1 MLRGPRWLGCP
12 LWADTHDE
20 VLVRVRAAG
29 LHVGGCSG
37 LRRVP
42 SACAEYARA
51 KEDKPALKPAGLTS
65 MEAAAVPTSA
75 VTSCDSRALKDSS
88 IG

>member
-1 MLRGPRWLGCP
+1 
-12 LWADTHDE
+12 

-29 LHVGGCSG
+29 L
-37 LRRVP
+37 RRVP
-42 SACAEYARA
+42 SAGAEYARA